1 MMSVS
6 ATLRPYISSRKLD
19 SFFIIGMPILALL
32 TISIACEPRAQ
43 SGEFLYNPKTPLW
56 LLIGANLLTHSHVL
70 LVFLRSH
77 VNRDVFKRFPLQF
90 TGIPLIMLA
99 VMWGSPF
106 FFGIMGFIAVYWDEW
121 HSLMQTFGFGR
132 IYDAKLGNDVNVGR
146 KLDMGM
152 CFVLGFLPHVIAL
165 TFLPEAVRT
174 DGLHGYMDLDIGVAE
189 KFGPYLSAFQ
199 LPLILLGVG
208 YVVFYIYHYQKLK
221 KNGYQFPKTK
231 LALFATTGI
240 SAITIASF
248 YSVADAAIFGN
259 IYHALQYYF
268 IVYISEGNLVS
279 KKFGIKTEN
288 KKMILAFFCLVIITG
303 TLVLAMV
310 RSKTEHAL
318 GLIGCFWL
326 LTSLLQFWYD
336 VFIWSVRKLDI

>member
-1 MMSVS
+1 MSVS
-6 ATLRPYISSRKLD
+6 TTLRPYISSGKLD
-19 SFFIIGMPILALL
+19 AFFIIGMPFIALL
-32 TISIACEPRAQ
+32 TIAAVCEPRAL
-43 SGEFLYNPKTPLW
+43 SGQFLYNPKTPLW

-77 VNRDVFKRFPLQF
+77 INQDIFKRFPLQF

-99 VMWGSPF
+99 AMWASPF
-106 FFGIMGFIAVYWDEW
+106 VFGIMGFIAVYWDEW

-132 IYDAKLGNDVNVGR
+132 IYDAKLGNDVTIGR

-174 DGLHGYMDLDIGVAE
+174 DGLHGYMDLDLDVAE

-199 LPLILLGVG
+199 LPLICFGIG
-208 YVVFYIYHYQKLK
+208 YVIFYIYHYQKLIR
-221 KNGYQFPKTK
+221 NGYKFPKTK

-268 IVYISEGNLVS
+268 IVYISEGHLVS
-279 KKFGIKTEN
+279 KKIGISAEKKKT
-288 KKMILAFFCLVIITG
+288 ILAFFCIVIIAG
-303 TLVLAMV
+303 TLLFALL
-310 RSKTEHAL
+310 RSRTEHAL
-318 GLIGCFWL
+318 GFIGCFWL
-326 LTSLLQFWYD
+326 LTSLLHFWYD
-336 VFIWSVRKLDI
+336 GFIWSVRKQDI